1 MYRTARTQTAKTTA
15 KKKATTLL
23 KKKKIHKSHINSLST
38 TQMTVDLANMDCQMM
53 KDNMNMFLVM
63 KDTVQ
68 VQKDTINSMGGIDK
82 MYDVLDDMQEINEEY
97 QRNY

>member
-1 MYRTARTQTAKTTA
+1 
-15 KKKATTLL
+15 
-23 KKKKIHKSHINSLST
+23 
-38 TQMTVDLANMDCQMM
+38 MTVDLANMDCQMM